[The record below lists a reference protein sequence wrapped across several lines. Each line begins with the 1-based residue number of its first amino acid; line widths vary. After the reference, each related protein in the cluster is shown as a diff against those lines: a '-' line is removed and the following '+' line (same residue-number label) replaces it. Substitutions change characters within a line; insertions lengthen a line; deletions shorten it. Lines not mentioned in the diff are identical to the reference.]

1 MDIRRYFKKGGQQE
15 ERGEGAADAE
25 AVSVEVKVEQHEHQC
40 ILATALCNAF
50 LELKTLQMSNYI
62 GKVSKR
68 CGRRTFFPTG
78 ILVYLI
84 LLGVSMS
91 DVSCSSA

>member
-62 GKVSKR
+62 EKVSER
-68 CGRRTFFPTG
+68 CCRRTFFSNRHLSLFN
-78 ILVYLI
+78 LVGRLN
-84 LLGVSMS
+84 V
-91 DVSCSSA
+91 